1 MLYRVLYSLTYKVT
15 YMKRV
20 NFRISE
26 TTYDQLKQL
35 AEQRGESMNA
45 AVQYAVQSAV
55 QGAVQGDVQEKPPE
69 KASDDGVWRELFLKE
84 HEKLLELT
92 DKVADSL
99 HASQTLQAMDKPA
112 LESAQQKMERKTRWQ
127 RLKEA
132 WSGGE

>member
-1 MLYRVLYSLTYKVT
+1 MLYKVTYSLTYKVT

-45 AVQYAVQSAV
+45 AVQYAVQS
-55 QGAVQGDVQEKPPE
+55 AVQGDVQEKPPE

-112 LESAQQKMERKTRWQ
+112 LESTQQKMERKTRWQ

>member
-1 MLYRVLYSLTYKVT
+1 
-15 YMKRV
+15 MKRV

-26 TTYDQLKQL
+26 TTYEQLKQL

-55 QGAVQGDVQEKPPE
+55 QSAVQGAVQE
-69 KASDDGVWRELFLKE
+69 KAPEQASEDGVWRDLFLKE

-112 LESAQQKMERKTRWQ
+112 LESAEAKGERLSRWE
-127 RLKEA
+127 RLKRA
-132 WSGGE
+132 WRG

>member
-1 MLYRVLYSLTYKVT
+1 MTYKVT

-45 AVQYAVQSAV
+45 AVQYAVQSA
-55 QGAVQGDVQEKPPE
+55 VQEKPPE

>member
-1 MLYRVLYSLTYKVT
+1 MLYKVLYNLTYKVT

-26 TTYDQLKQL
+26 TTYEQLKQL

-45 AVQYAVQSAV
+45 AVQYAVQNAV
-55 QGAVQGDVQEKPPE
+55 QGAVQE
-69 KASDDGVWRELFLKE
+69 KAPEQASEDGVWRDLFLKE

-112 LESAQQKMERKTRWQ
+112 LESAEAKEERLSRWE
-127 RLKEA
+127 RLKRA
-132 WSGGE
+132 WRG

>member
-1 MLYRVLYSLTYKVT
+1 
-15 YMKRV
+15 MKRV

-26 TTYDQLKQL
+26 TAYEQLKQL

-55 QGAVQGDVQEKPPE
+55 QKEHAAVHEKPSEMAPE
-69 KASDDGVWRELFLKE
+69 DAIWKELFIQE
-84 HEKLLELT
+84 HEKLLALT

-99 HASQTLQAMDKPA
+99 QASQTLQAMDKPV
-112 LESAQQKMERKTRWQ
+112 LESVEQKEERKTRWQ

-132 WSGGE
+132 WRG

>member
-45 AVQYAVQSAV
+45 AVQYAVQS
-55 QGAVQGDVQEKPPE
+55 AVQGDVQEKPPE

>member
-1 MLYRVLYSLTYKVT
+1 
-15 YMKRV
+15 MKRV

-26 TTYDQLKQL
+26 KAYEQLKQL

-55 QGAVQGDVQEKPPE
+55 QSAVQKEHDAVHEKPSEMAPE
-69 KASDDGVWRELFLKE
+69 DAIWKELFIQE
-84 HEKLLELT
+84 HEKLLALT

-99 HASQTLQAMDKPA
+99 QASQTLQAMDKPV
-112 LESAQQKMERKTRWQ
+112 LESVEQKEERKTRWQ

-132 WSGGE
+132 WRG

>member
-1 MLYRVLYSLTYKVT
+1 MLYKVLYNLTYKVT

-26 TTYDQLKQL
+26 TTYEQLKQL

-55 QGAVQGDVQEKPPE
+55 QE
-69 KASDDGVWRELFLKE
+69 KAPEQASEDGVWRDLFLKE

-112 LESAQQKMERKTRWQ
+112 LESAEEKGERLSRWE
-127 RLKEA
+127 RLKRA
-132 WSGGE
+132 WRG

>member
-1 MLYRVLYSLTYKVT
+1 MLYKVLYNLTYKVT
-15 YMKRV
+15 CMKRV

-26 TTYDQLKQL
+26 TTYEQLKQL

-55 QGAVQGDVQEKPPE
+55 QE
-69 KASDDGVWRELFLKE
+69 KAPEQASEDGVWRDLFLKE

-112 LESAQQKMERKTRWQ
+112 LESAEAKGERLSRWE
-127 RLKEA
+127 RLKRA
-132 WSGGE
+132 WRG